1 MSADRVERV
10 IISYEATTPSVFSLR
25 DATRGLCEI
34 IWVIDLTEPG
44 MANSARLLSR
54 VGRVVD
60 VADLTDDQIVT
71 ALAAHRP
78 TGMVALNDRRLTRL
92 AALADGLDLAFHS
105 PEVAQH
111 LADKLLQRKT
121 MQAAGVPVPPFW
133 EVPAGLS
140 KREADRLSRSVRF
153 PAVLKPRSGDG
164 SRNVHHVYSADQL
177 VGLVAGPPGQEP
189 DGWIIEGYL
198 ESAVLP
204 VSRFAD
210 VVSVESFVQNGTI
223 EHLAVT
229 GRFRFAEPFRETGS
243 VLPSDLSASDT
254 RAACELAA
262 DAVTALGIQS
272 GCQHTEL
279 KFTPDGPAV
288 VEVNGRV
295 GGGVPELMTLA
306 GGDVSLYRVA
316 VELALGKAPSVRLP
330 LVFPRVAYRR
340 IATPP
345 ITAHRLVSMVGQER
359 LQDVPGVDEIT
370 INRVPGDPV
379 DWRLGLGDFIY
390 SAFGSADD
398 YDEVEQRCALID
410 RTVQIEYDSAVFA
423 PSAR

>member
-1 MSADRVERV
+1 MSADRVERL

-34 IWVIDLTEPG
+34 IWMIDLSEPG
-44 MANSARLLSR
+44 MTNSARLLSR

-60 VADLTDDQIVT
+60 VSDLTEDQMVE
-71 ALAAHRP
+71 ALRAQRP
-78 TGMVALNDRRLTRL
+78 TGMVALNDRRLIRL
-92 AALADGLDLAFHS
+92 AAIGAGLGLTFHS
-105 PEVAQH
+105 PEVAGR
-111 LADKLLQRKT
+111 LADKLRQRQT
-121 MQAAGVPVPPFW
+121 MQVAGVPVPPFW

-140 KREADRLSRSVRF
+140 ETEADRLAQSVLL

-164 SRNVHHVYSADQL
+164 SRNVHHVHTTDQL
-177 VGLVAGPPGQEP
+177 VALLARSTEP
-189 DGWIIEGYL
+189 DGWILEGYL
-198 ESAVLP
+198 ESAGRP
-204 VSRFAD
+204 VSRFSD
-210 VVSVESFVQNGTI
+210 VVSVESFVRDGTV

-243 VLPSDLSASDT
+243 VLPSDLSPSDT
-254 RAACELAA
+254 QAACELATA
-262 DAVTALGIQS
+262 AVTALGIQW

-316 VELALGKAPSVRLP
+316 VELALGMVPSVHLP
-330 LVFPRVAYRR
+330 LMFPRVAYRR

-345 ITAHRLVSMVGQER
+345 VTAHRVISMAGQEL
-359 LQDVPGVDEIT
+359 LQEVPGVDEIT
-370 INRVPGDPV
+370 INRVPGDLV

-390 SAFGSADD
+390 SAFGSAGD

-410 RTVQIEYDSAVFA
+410 RTVEIGYESEAYA